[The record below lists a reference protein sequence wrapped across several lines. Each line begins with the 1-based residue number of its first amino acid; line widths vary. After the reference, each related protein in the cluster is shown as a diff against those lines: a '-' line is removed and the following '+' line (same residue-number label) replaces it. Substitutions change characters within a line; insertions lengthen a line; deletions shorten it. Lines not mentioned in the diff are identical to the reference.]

1 MAIKIKD
8 EDVYVTED
16 ELRKYRA
23 EYGKVHSGHAGP
35 TPSLEDFI
43 KGRKSLKENKETKTL
58 LQG

>member
-8 EDVYVTED
+8 EDVYVTEE
-16 ELRKYRA
+16 ELRKYRT
-23 EYGKVHSGHAGP
+23 EYGQAFSGHAGN

-43 KGRKSLKENKETKTL
+43 RGRKSLKENKDSKTL